1 MAGSGPKQPIDGDPP
16 TGAPEGE
23 AENSPIVN
31 FAEEQRR
38 RGREPFER
46 SAVETGGD
54 GGDPPDG
61 SNVRIAIL
69 ETQVAHIQSALG
81 DIRTDLREVL
91 GKLGHLP
98 TKQDLSQNIA
108 TIVVIGLAVI
118 AIVIGGIIGG
128 LALLQ
133 PKEPPAAISAAPAP
147 QPIVIQ
153 LPPQTAP
160 PQGQAAAPAKG
171 KGKGG

>member
-1 MAGSGPKQPIDGDPP
+1 MEPP
-16 TGAPEGE
+16 R
-23 AENSPIVN
+23 
-31 FAEEQRR
+31 EEHV
-38 RGREPFER
+38 G
-46 SAVETGGD
+46 TGG
-54 GGDPPDG
+54 GNGDPPDG
-61 SNVRIAIL
+61 ADVRIAIL

-81 DIRTDLREVL
+81 DIRTDLRDVL

-98 TKQDLSQNIA
+98 TKQDLSTNIS

-133 PKEPPAAISAAPAP
+133 PKEPAHAAAQAAPR
-147 QPIVIQ
+147 PIYIQ
-153 LPPQTAP
+153 LPPQYVQAP
-160 PQGQAAAPAKG
+160 